1 MEFVAFERLTLGDF
15 KAMKEELEMLRAFK
29 FEVEKS
35 QSVLLVHVK
44 RKMQQQILQKKR
56 KKCQQ
61 NKEVNCMS
69 SFRWYEENEV
79 IGKTIIEEDDLTL
92 LEAGK
97 IYIDAIFCERIRF
110 PVQKRTANWI

>member
-79 IGKTIIEEDDLTL
+79 IGKL
-92 LEAGK
+92 
-97 IYIDAIFCERIRF
+97 
-110 PVQKRTANWI
+110 